1 MTVIGKL
8 VWFSLW
14 VTVAIAAVGGEMDRE
29 ARYNEPLAVYVP
41 PLFRGFALEVLARRD
56 FARGD
61 NAAGLQLAREMV
73 ARRPIP
79 AEGMAMIAQGELAA
93 GRERSALAA
102 VMVAAERGW
111 RDSFTQALLVQLA
124 VQGGDWDIAA
134 QRLLALWRKGGHN
147 DELRALSGAVLS
159 RKEGLRAFNAQLRAE
174 ASWSNGLLLWSAR
187 TLDASSV
194 RSLAHTLR
202 RQRARLDCSLL
213 SDGANSAIRSG
224 RGEAVDALWQAAC
237 GGSTSNGVAT
247 QGVGKLWFTPT
258 DELVGPFGWSYPV
271 GLGVVQEVSRAGG
284 ETALHFSNSEII
296 RQPIARRMLLLPSG
310 EHFVRA
316 EGDAVKSSIG
326 LGLTVMIMCF
336 DLEGNYKKIGKF
348 TLTKE
353 GRMFSISAACVSQ
366 MLEIEAGS
374 GSGELDFIVIN

>member
-1 MTVIGKL
+1 MTVVGKS
-8 VWFSLW
+8 VWFALW
-14 VTVAIAAVGGEMDRE
+14 AAVAVAAAGFEMDRE
-29 ARYNEPLAVYVP
+29 ARYNASLAALVP
-41 PLFRGFALEVLARRD
+41 APFRGFALEVLARGAL
-56 FARGD
+56 ARGD
-61 NAAGLQLAREMV
+61 SAAGVQLAREMV

-111 RDSFTQALLVQLA
+111 RDSFTQAILVQLA

-147 DELRALSGAVLS
+147 DEVRSLSGAVLS
-159 RKEGLRAFNAQLRAE
+159 RKEGLRAFNAQLGAE
-174 ASWSNGLLLWSAR
+174 ASWSNVLLLWSAR

-202 RQRARLDCSLL
+202 SQRARLDCSLL
-213 SDGANSAIRSG
+213 SDGANSAIRRG

-237 GGSTSNGVAT
+237 GDTSNGVVT
-247 QGVGKLWFTPT
+247 QGLGKLWFTPT

-271 GLGVVQEVSRAGG
+271 GPGVVQEVSRVGG
-284 ETALHFSNSEII
+284 EAALHFSNSEII
-296 RQPIARRMLLLPSG
+296 RQPIARRMALLPSG

-316 EGDAVKSSIG
+316 EGDAVKPSAG
-326 LGLTVMIMCF
+326 LGLTLMIMCF
-336 DLEGNYKKIGKF
+336 DLEGSSQKIAKF
-348 TLTKE
+348 TLTRE
-353 GRMFSISAACVSQ
+353 GQVFSIPVACVSQ
-366 MLEIEAGS
+366 MFEIEAGT
-374 GSGELDFIVIN
+374 GGGGLNFIVIN